1 MPRSFI
7 FKKAA
12 TKTPPAHA
20 IVAPVRGQ
28 MVATWTARRGV
39 RFSKRVHEARD
50 GSWRYRWSSPTW
62 WMQLVLPGGGI
73 KIEDTGCSDR
83 SNAIAALTIR
93 RQQLEAEHVNPP
105 LAAARQN
112 QQLLGGDLATLLD
125 DFVSSGIKSSFD
137 SKYRSTTR
145 QYVHGCFAC
154 CGWAT
159 FRDVDEVK
167 FSRWRQD
174 LERTGKSQATLR
186 QAVGAVKRF
195 TAWVA
200 RRARTDDPLQW
211 IDGVSR
217 VAPQTPRRRITVG
230 ELALLRAAA
239 EASQLAYRRARGAH
253 ATAITSEQMNRERSL
268 IYRVLFETGLRT
280 SQLRRLR
287 RADLTVND
295 GNATLHIE
303 NPPGKKRHKWGQ
315 IAISGSLAQEIQAHL
330 DAFTGAPEDPVFR
343 WRPNMLLRLKDD
355 LRRAGIEP
363 RNARGI
369 ICLHSFRHSANAA
382 LEDLDA
388 APTIRQR
395 HLGHSSA
402 VLAQTTYA
410 PNREVEEVRP
420 FVERLGA
427 LVDLASAGRA
437 QGAVDSP

>member
-1 MPRSFI
+1 MPTSFI
-7 FKKAA
+7 FKKSA

-20 IVAPVRGQ
+20 IVAPVRGR
-28 MVATWTARRGV
+28 MVAKWTTRRGV
-39 RFSKRVHEARD
+39 LFSKPVHKAPD
-50 GSWRYRWSSPTW
+50 GSWRYRWSSTTW

-73 KIEDTGCSDR
+73 KVEDTGCSDR
-83 SNAIAALTIR
+83 SNASAALTIR
-93 RQQLEAEHVNPP
+93 RQQLEAEHVNPA

-112 QQLLGGDLATLLD
+112 QQLLGRDLATLLD
-125 DFVSSGIKSSFD
+125 DFVSSGIKSSPD

-154 CGWAT
+154 CGWAKFT
-159 FRDVDEVK
+159 DVDEAK
-167 FSRWRQD
+167 FSRWHED

-200 RRARTDDPLQW
+200 RRARTDDPLKW

-287 RADLTVND
+287 RADLTVSN

-355 LRRAGIEP
+355 LRRAGIEQ

-395 HLGHSSA
+395 HLGHASA

-420 FVERLGA
+420 YVERLSE
-427 LVDLASAGRA
+427 LVDIASAKRD